1 MGGILIYGEHREG
14 KLKRVSYELLSKGRE
29 IARELGEKVKA
40 VILGN
45 RIEEAAR
52 EASFYVDE
60 VFVFEDP
67 ILENYNSEVYLQI
80 LERLIRREGPSLI
93 MAGATL
99 QARELFPLLGG
110 VLECSVIVECI
121 DIKREDGRLSY
132 VKPFY
137 GGKILGEV
145 IPKKPPHIVLV
156 RPRVFPVKEKPSEQG
171 LIKKKEVQVDMSKV
185 GLSTLNVFKVKEKVT
200 DITEADVVVCGGRGL
215 KAPENFKLLMELAE
229 VLGGAVGATRAVV
242 DAGWR
247 PQSEQVG
254 KSGKTVSPNL
264 YLAIGLSGAIH
275 HVMGMD
281 SSKVVVAINKD
292 PTAPIFEYA
301 DYGLVADL
309 FEVVPILIEELKK
322 ERG

>member
-1 MGGILIYGEHREG
+1 MSGILIYGEHREG
-14 KLKRVSYELLSKGRE
+14 RLKRVSYELLSKGRE
-29 IARELGEKVKA
+29 IAQQLGEKAKA

-45 RIEEAAR
+45 QLEEVAQ
-52 EASFYVDE
+52 EASSYVDE
-60 VFVFEDP
+60 VYLFEDP
-67 ILENYNSEVYLQI
+67 ILENYNSEIYLQI
-80 LERLIRREGPSLI
+80 LEKLIKREEPSLI
-93 MAGATL
+93 MAGATF

-110 VLECSVIVECI
+110 ILECSVIVECVE
-121 DIKREDGRLSY
+121 IKIGDGKLSY

-145 IPKKPPHIVLV
+145 IPKCYPHIVLV
-156 RPRVFPVKEKPSEQG
+156 RPRVFQAKEKPAGQG
-171 LIKKKEVQVDMSKV
+171 LIRKEEVQIDMSKV
-185 GLSTLNVFKVKEKVT
+185 RIKTLDVFKVKEKVT

-215 KAPENFKLLMELAE
+215 KAPENFNLLMELAE
-229 VLGGAVGATRAVV
+229 ILGGVVGATRAVV

-264 YLAIGLSGAIH
+264 YFAIGLSGAIH